1 MRYYE
6 IASGFRV
13 IINHDEQKIIDDA
26 IQNNGVIVGLND
38 ERKKQIVHN
47 MIGKG
52 LITLIKIDGKPRLI
66 VNSIDNIW
74 RDVDGR

>member
-26 IQNNGVIVGLND
+26 KQNNGVVGLND